1 MRDWEEI
8 EKPRVICFAS
18 MLRRFLAL
26 FRVVAGSAGRSA
38 FQRAAPL
45 YFAIVVVASILFS
58 PQGMRAQD
66 VITLGGRSLAFRLTL
81 LGLWLLAATPA
92 ARAVLHE
99 PALLILRS
107 LPVPRWHFHLSQGML
122 LFLVES
128 PWFALHLRGAGVLSG
143 IAAAGMAM
151 AAHLFIVARP
161 RRIFEGLAAL
171 LILVAAVQPLP
182 APYLLIGAVLLMP
195 LGFRA
200 AFLRAAERSAY
211 AGPPL
216 VRGPAL
222 IALGMAYLLTLWRGH
237 GALLLRALLLSL
249 LGVAISTL
257 ALRNNQILETE
268 LRATVLLGV
277 LSAPLLLGAC
287 GLAGP
292 VLRSEQQASWLLE
305 ICGLR
310 GARRVLGTVLP
321 VALFTTLLGTL
332 AGIGVGWLLAGTPQ
346 LLLRLG
352 TGAFLQG
359 AAIGVIA
366 STGLRFTQRGDK
378 KDSDRLLL
386 LILFLIFCAAL
397 LTWVLHEV
405 VIGAYWAAA
414 IVFFDRAAASA
425 SPRGRWLRLRQE
437 RRQGE
442 AS

>member
-1 MRDWEEI
+1 
-8 EKPRVICFAS
+8 
-18 MLRRFLAL
+18 MLRRFFAL

-45 YFAIVVVASILFS
+45 YFAIVVTASVLFS

-66 VITLGGRSLAFRLTL
+66 VLTLGARSLVFRLTL

-99 PALLILRS
+99 PALLFLRS
-107 LPVPRWHFHLSQGML
+107 LPVPRWHFYLAQGLL

-128 PWFALHLRGAGVLSG
+128 PWFALHLRGAGIVSA
-143 IAAAGMAM
+143 IAAAAMTM

-161 RRIFEGLAAL
+161 RRIIEGLAAA
-171 LILVAAVQPLP
+171 LILVAVIWPQPV
-182 APYLLIGAVLLMP
+182 PYLLIGSVLLLP

-211 AGPPL
+211 ASRVL

-222 IALGMAYLLTLWRGH
+222 VALGMAYLLTLWRGH

-257 ALRNNQILETE
+257 ALRNNRIESAE
-268 LRATVLLGV
+268 LRSTVMLGV

-292 VLRSEQQASWLLE
+292 VLRSEQQAVWLLE
-305 ICGLR
+305 ICGVR
-310 GARRVLGTVLP
+310 GANRVLGSVLP
-321 VALFTTLLGTL
+321 VALYTALLGTL
-332 AGIGVGWLLAGTPQ
+332 AGLCVGWLLDGTPR
-346 LLLRLG
+346 LLLRLSI
-352 TGAFLQG
+352 GAFLESVALG
-359 AAIGVIA
+359 IIA
-366 STGLRFTQRGDK
+366 SAGLRFTQRGDK
-378 KDSDRLLL
+378 KDGDRLLI
-386 LILFLIFCAAL
+386 LILFLIFGAAL
-397 LTWVLHEV
+397 LTWLLHEV
-405 VIGAYWAAA
+405 VVGIYCATA
-414 IVFFDRAAASA
+414 IFFFNRAAASA

-442 AS
+442 TS